1 MTMGS
6 IGLTGPDPPAGR
18 PGALAL
24 GAHCDGRVDGV
35 WGLSGNTG
43 VGGNQQSCVASISE
57 KRVRGPEVGKDLDL
71 EKGWAGQYC
80 KNGPQ
85 GALKCMGQ
93 ALCRGPLEFK
103 EGRRYR
109 PVGGKESVLE
119 RASASNLLIPPKGP
133 KEREKR
139 YHSANTK

>member
-1 MTMGS
+1 MGWGGINS
-6 IGLTGPDPPAGR
+6 H
-18 PGALAL
+18 AL
-24 GAHCDGRVDGV
+24 GVSQRKESG
-35 WGLSGNTG
+35 GLKW
-43 VGGNQQSCVASISE
+43 E
-57 KRVRGPEVGKDLDL
+57 KAWIWRKAGLD
-71 EKGWAGQYC
+71 C